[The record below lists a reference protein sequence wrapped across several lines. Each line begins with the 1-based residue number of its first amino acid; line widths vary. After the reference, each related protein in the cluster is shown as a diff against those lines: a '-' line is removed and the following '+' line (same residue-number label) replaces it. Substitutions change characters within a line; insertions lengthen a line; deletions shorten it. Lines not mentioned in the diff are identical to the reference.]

1 MTGDAGGYPGVSPAP
16 PAPPAIRAGVTG
28 VAATKFRGS
37 YIPLQGEDHGPHG
50 GGMGKQPE
58 TGDSTDLIQQ
68 LTDKVEGLEE
78 ALLSRDVIGQAKG
91 ILMERLHLTPDQAF
105 EELRAASQ
113 KHNRK
118 VRDIAAELADTGEWP
133 AVSTNGDRPQQ

>member
-1 MTGDAGGYPGVSPAP
+1 
-16 PAPPAIRAGVTG
+16 
-28 VAATKFRGS
+28 
-37 YIPLQGEDHGPHG
+37 
-50 GGMGKQPE
+50 MGNQPE
-58 TGDSTDLIQQ
+58 DGDTSEVIQK

-91 ILMERLHLTPDQAF
+91 VLMERFHLTPDQAF
-105 EELRAASQ
+105 EELRASSQ

-133 AVSTNGDRPQQ
+133 IISTNGDRPQK